1 MNIKW
6 QKKKSF
12 ESKLKNN
19 NLAEAFT
26 NIAKGFEY
34 LGEDNAKLLNK
45 IKFGEDINIDEID
58 VVLNKSRELSRLA
71 QNYAYKIIDIFSKHY
86 GFSFNQFFGKW
97 LDKNNLRKYYE
108 QNISADEILRNRK
121 KDRHLKLSFCI
132 KAKGT
137 DLGKQFKK
145 VAEEFAEL
153 GAENAIILNKIQAK
167 QDISINNIK
176 NTFFEAFDISQ
187 ATQTYMY
194 LIMLIRV
201 NKKYEEDDW
210 GWDK

>member
-1 MNIKW
+1 MA
-6 QKKKSF
+6 KKKSF

-45 IKFGEDINIDEID
+45 IKMNEDINADEID
-58 VVLNKSRELSRLA
+58 AVLNKSRELSRLA

-86 GFSFNQFFGKW
+86 GFSFNQMFYKW
-97 LDKNNLRKYYE
+97 LDKNNIRKYYE

-121 KDRHLKLSFCI
+121 KDRHVKLPFCI

-145 VAEEFAEL
+145 IAEEFAEL
-153 GAENAIILNKIQAK
+153 GAENAIILNKIQDK

>member
-1 MNIKW
+1 MA
-6 QKKKSF
+6 KKKSF

-34 LGEDNAKLLNK
+34 LGEDNAQLLNK
-45 IKFGEDINIDEID
+45 IKMNEDINADEID

-121 KDRHLKLSFCI
+121 KDRHVKLPFCI

-145 VAEEFAEL
+145 NC
-153 GAENAIILNKIQAK
+153 GRICR
-167 QDISINNIK
+167 
-176 NTFFEAFDISQ
+176 
-187 ATQTYMY
+187 
-194 LIMLIRV
+194 IRCGKC
-201 NKKYEEDDW
+201 NYFK
-210 GWDK
+210 

>member
-1 MNIKW
+1 MA
-6 QKKKSF
+6 KKKSF

-19 NLAEAFT
+19 NLAETFT

-45 IKFGEDINIDEID
+45 IKMNEDINADEID
-58 VVLNKSRELSRLA
+58 AVLNKSRELSRLA

-108 QNISADEILRNRK
+108 QNISANEILRNRK
-121 KDRHLKLSFCI
+121 KDRHVKLPFCI

-145 VAEEFAEL
+145 IAEEFAEL

>member
-1 MNIKW
+1 M
-6 QKKKSF
+6 
-12 ESKLKNN
+12 
-19 NLAEAFT
+19 
-26 NIAKGFEY
+26 
-34 LGEDNAKLLNK
+34 
-45 IKFGEDINIDEID
+45 
-58 VVLNKSRELSRLA
+58 
-71 QNYAYKIIDIFSKHY
+71 
-86 GFSFNQFFGKW
+86 
-97 LDKNNLRKYYE
+97 
-108 QNISADEILRNRK
+108 
-121 KDRHLKLSFCI
+121 
-132 KAKGT
+132 
-137 DLGKQFKK
+137 GKQFKK
-145 VAEEFAEL
+145 IAEEFAEL

>member
-1 MNIKW
+1 MA
-6 QKKKSF
+6 KKKSF

-34 LGEDNAKLLNK
+34 LGEDNAQLLNK
-45 IKFGEDINIDEID
+45 IKFGEVVNPDEID
-58 VVLNKSRELSRLA
+58 VVLSKSRELSRLA

-86 GFSFNQFFGKW
+86 GFSFNQMFYKW
-97 LDKNNLRKYYE
+97 LDKNNIRKYYA
-108 QNISADEILRNRK
+108 QNINADEILRNRK
-121 KDRHLKLSFCI
+121 KDRHIKLPFCI
-132 KAKGT
+132 KARGT

-145 VAEEFAEL
+145 IAEEFAEL

>member
-1 MNIKW
+1 MN
-6 QKKKSF
+6 
-12 ESKLKNN
+12 
-19 NLAEAFT
+19 
-26 NIAKGFEY
+26 
-34 LGEDNAKLLNK
+34 
-45 IKFGEDINIDEID
+45 EDINADEID

-86 GFSFNQFFGKW
+86 GFSFNQMFYKW
-97 LDKNNLRKYYE
+97 LDKNNIRKYYE

-121 KDRHLKLSFCI
+121 KDRHVKLPFCI

-145 VAEEFAEL
+145 IAEEFAEL

-167 QDISINNIK
+167 QDITLNNIR

>member
-1 MNIKW
+1 MA
-6 QKKKSF
+6 KKSF

-19 NLAEAFT
+19 NLAEAFS

-45 IKFGEDINIDEID
+45 IKFGEDINADEID
-58 VVLNKSRELSRLA
+58 AVLNKSRELSRLA

-121 KDRHLKLSFCI
+121 KDRHVKLPFCI

-145 VAEEFAEL
+145 IAEEFAEL
-153 GAENAIILNKIQAK
+153 GAENAIILNKIQVK
-167 QDISINNIK
+167 QDITINNIK

>member
-1 MNIKW
+1 MA
-6 QKKKSF
+6 KKKSF

-45 IKFGEDINIDEID
+45 IKFGEDVNADEID
-58 VVLNKSRELSRLA
+58 AVLNKSRELSRLA

-121 KDRHLKLSFCI
+121 KDRHVKLPFCI
-132 KAKGT
+132 KARGT

-145 VAEEFAEL
+145 IAEEFAEL
-153 GAENAIILNKIQAK
+153 GAENAIILNKIQVK
-167 QDISINNIK
+167 QDITINNIK

>member
-1 MNIKW
+1 MA
-6 QKKKSF
+6 KKKSF

-34 LGEDNAKLLNK
+34 LGEDNAQLLNK
-45 IKFGEDINIDEID
+45 IKMNEDINADEID

-86 GFSFNQFFGKW
+86 GFSFNQMFDKW
-97 LDKNNLRKYYE
+97 LDKNNIRKYYA
-108 QNISADEILRNRK
+108 QNINADEILRNRK
-121 KDRHLKLSFCI
+121 KDRHIKLPFCI
-132 KAKGT
+132 KARGT

-145 VAEEFAEL
+145 IAEEFAEL

-201 NKKYEEDDW
+201 NKKCEEDDW

>member
-1 MNIKW
+1 MV
-6 QKKKSF
+6 KKKSF

-45 IKFGEDINIDEID
+45 IKMNEDINADEID
-58 VVLNKSRELSRLA
+58 AVLNKSRELSRLA

-86 GFSFNQFFGKW
+86 GFSFNQMFYKW
-97 LDKNNLRKYYE
+97 LDKNNIRKYYE

-121 KDRHLKLSFCI
+121 KDRHVKLPFCI

-145 VAEEFAEL
+145 IAEEFAEL
-153 GAENAIILNKIQAK
+153 GAENAIILNKIQTK
-167 QDISINNIK
+167 QDITLNNIR

-187 ATQTYMY
+187 ATQTYMH
-194 LIMLIRV
+194 LI

>member
-1 MNIKW
+1 MA
-6 QKKKSF
+6 KKKSF

-45 IKFGEDINIDEID
+45 IKMNEDVNADEID
-58 VVLNKSRELSRLA
+58 AVLNKSRELSRLA

-86 GFSFNQFFGKW
+86 GFSFNQMFYKW
-97 LDKNNLRKYYE
+97 LDKNNIRKYYE

-121 KDRHLKLSFCI
+121 KDRHVKLPFCI

-145 VAEEFAEL
+145 IAEEFAEL

>member
-1 MNIKW
+1 M
-6 QKKKSF
+6 KKKSF

-45 IKFGEDINIDEID
+45 IKMNEDINADEID

-86 GFSFNQFFGKW
+86 GFSFNQMFYKW
-97 LDKNNLRKYYE
+97 LDKNNIRKYYE

-121 KDRHLKLSFCI
+121 KDRHVKLPFCI

-145 VAEEFAEL
+145 IAEEFAEL

-194 LIMLIRV
+194 LIILIRV

>member
-1 MNIKW
+1 MA
-6 QKKKSF
+6 KKKSF

-45 IKFGEDINIDEID
+45 IKFGEDINADEID
-58 VVLNKSRELSRLA
+58 AVLNKSRELSRLA

-121 KDRHLKLSFCI
+121 KDRHVKLPFCI

-145 VAEEFAEL
+145 IAEEFAEL
-153 GAENAIILNKIQAK
+153 GAENAIILNKIQTK
-167 QDISINNIK
+167 QDITLNNIR

-187 ATQTYMY
+187 ATQTYMH
-194 LIMLIRV
+194 LI

>member
-1 MNIKW
+1 MA
-6 QKKKSF
+6 KKKSF

-34 LGEDNAKLLNK
+34 LGEDNAKLLNE
-45 IKFGEDINIDEID
+45 IKFGEDINADEID

-86 GFSFNQFFGKW
+86 GFSFNQFFEKW

-121 KDRHLKLSFCI
+121 KDRHIKLPFCI
-132 KAKGT
+132 KARGT

-145 VAEEFAEL
+145 NCRRICRIRCGKCNYF
-153 GAENAIILNKIQAK
+153 K
-167 QDISINNIK
+167 Q
-176 NTFFEAFDISQ
+176 NT
-187 ATQTYMY
+187 
-194 LIMLIRV
+194 
-201 NKKYEEDDW
+201 
-210 GWDK
+210 G

>member
-1 MNIKW
+1 MA
-6 QKKKSF
+6 KKKSF

-34 LGEDNAKLLNK
+34 LGEDNAQLLNK
-45 IKFGEDINIDEID
+45 IKMNEDINADEID
-58 VVLNKSRELSRLA
+58 AVLNKSGELSRLA

-86 GFSFNQFFGKW
+86 GFSFNQMFYKW
-97 LDKNNLRKYYE
+97 LDKNNIRKYYE

-121 KDRHLKLSFCI
+121 KDRHVKLPFCI

-145 VAEEFAEL
+145 IAEEFAEL
-153 GAENAIILNKIQAK
+153 GAENAIILNKIQTK
-167 QDISINNIK
+167 QDITLNNIR

>member
-1 MNIKW
+1 MA
-6 QKKKSF
+6 KKKSF

-45 IKFGEDINIDEID
+45 IKFGEVVNPDEID
-58 VVLNKSRELSRLA
+58 VVLSKSRELSRLA

-86 GFSFNQFFGKW
+86 GFSFN
-97 LDKNNLRKYYE
+97 LRKYYE

-121 KDRHLKLSFCI
+121 KDRHVKLPFCI

-145 VAEEFAEL
+145 IAEEFAEL
-153 GAENAIILNKIQAK
+153 GAENAIILNKIQVK

-194 LIMLIRV
+194 LLMLIRV

>member
-1 MNIKW
+1 MA
-6 QKKKSF
+6 KKKSF

-45 IKFGEDINIDEID
+45 IKFGEDVNADEID
-58 VVLNKSRELSRLA
+58 AVLNKSRELSRLA

-86 GFSFNQFFGKW
+86 GFSFNQMFYKW
-97 LDKNNLRKYYE
+97 LDKNNIRKYYE

-121 KDRHLKLSFCI
+121 KDRHVKLPFCI

-145 VAEEFAEL
+145 IAEEFAEL
-153 GAENAIILNKIQAK
+153 GAENAIILNKIQVK
-167 QDISINNIK
+167 QDITLNNIK

>member
-1 MNIKW
+1 MA
-6 QKKKSF
+6 KKKSF

-45 IKFGEDINIDEID
+45 IKMNEDINADEID
-58 VVLNKSRELSRLA
+58 AVLNKSRELSRLA

-108 QNISADEILRNRK
+108 QNISANEILRNRK
-121 KDRHLKLSFCI
+121 KDRHVKLPFCI

-145 VAEEFAEL
+145 IAEEFAEL

>member
-1 MNIKW
+1 VA
-6 QKKKSF
+6 KKKSF

-45 IKFGEDINIDEID
+45 IKMNEDINADEID

-86 GFSFNQFFGKW
+86 GFSFNQMFYKW
-97 LDKNNLRKYYE
+97 LDKNNIRKYYE

-121 KDRHLKLSFCI
+121 KDRHVKLPFCI

-145 VAEEFAEL
+145 IAEEFAEL

-194 LIMLIRV
+194 LLMLIRV

>member
-1 MNIKW
+1 MA
-6 QKKKSF
+6 KKKSF

-45 IKFGEDINIDEID
+45 IKINEDINADEID

-86 GFSFNQFFGKW
+86 GFSFNQMFYKW
-97 LDKNNLRKYYE
+97 LDKNNIRKYYE

-121 KDRHLKLSFCI
+121 KDRHVKLPFCI

-145 VAEEFAEL
+145 IAEEFAEL

-167 QDISINNIK
+167 QDITLNNIR

>member
-1 MNIKW
+1 MA
-6 QKKKSF
+6 KKKSF

-45 IKFGEDINIDEID
+45 IKMNEDINADEID

-86 GFSFNQFFGKW
+86 GFSFNQMFYKW
-97 LDKNNLRKYYE
+97 LDKNNIRKYYE

-121 KDRHLKLSFCI
+121 KDRHVKLPFCI

-145 VAEEFAEL
+145 IAEEFAEL

-167 QDISINNIK
+167 QDITLNNIR

>member
-1 MNIKW
+1 MA
-6 QKKKSF
+6 KKKSF

-34 LGEDNAKLLNK
+34 LSENNAQLLNK
-45 IKFGEDINIDEID
+45 IKMNEDINADEID

-121 KDRHLKLSFCI
+121 KDRHVKLPFCI

-145 VAEEFAEL
+145 IAEEFAEL

>member
-1 MNIKW
+1 MA
-6 QKKKSF
+6 KKKSF

-45 IKFGEDINIDEID
+45 IKMNEDINADEID
-58 VVLNKSRELSRLA
+58 AVLNKSRELSRLA

-121 KDRHLKLSFCI
+121 KDRHVKLPFCI

-145 VAEEFAEL
+145 IAEEFAEL

-167 QDISINNIK
+167 QDITLNNIR

>member
-1 MNIKW
+1 M
-6 QKKKSF
+6 KKKSF

-45 IKFGEDINIDEID
+45 IKMNEDINADEID

-86 GFSFNQFFGKW
+86 GFSFNQMFYKW
-97 LDKNNLRKYYE
+97 LDKNNIRKYYE

-121 KDRHLKLSFCI
+121 KDRHVKLPFCI

-145 VAEEFAEL
+145 IAEEFAEL

>member
-1 MNIKW
+1 MA
-6 QKKKSF
+6 KKKSF

-45 IKFGEDINIDEID
+45 IKMNEDINADEID

-86 GFSFNQFFGKW
+86 GFSFNQMFYKW
-97 LDKNNLRKYYE
+97 LDKNNIRKYYE

-121 KDRHLKLSFCI
+121 KDRHVKLPFCI

-145 VAEEFAEL
+145 IAEEFAEL

-194 LIMLIRV
+194 LLMLIRV

>member
-1 MNIKW
+1 MA
-6 QKKKSF
+6 KKKSF

-45 IKFGEDINIDEID
+45 IKMNEDINADEID
-58 VVLNKSRELSRLA
+58 AVLNKSRELSRLA

-86 GFSFNQFFGKW
+86 GFSFNQMFYKW
-97 LDKNNLRKYYE
+97 LDKNNIRKYYE

-121 KDRHLKLSFCI
+121 KDRHVKLPFCI

-145 VAEEFAEL
+145 IAEEFAEL

>member
-1 MNIKW
+1 MA
-6 QKKKSF
+6 KKKSF

-19 NLAEAFT
+19 NLAEAFS

-45 IKFGEDINIDEID
+45 IKMNEDINADEID
-58 VVLNKSRELSRLA
+58 AVLNKSRELSRLA
-71 QNYAYKIIDIFSKHY
+71 QNYAYEIIDIFSKHY
-86 GFSFNQFFGKW
+86 GFSFNQMFYKW
-97 LDKNNLRKYYE
+97 LDKNNIRKYYE

-121 KDRHLKLSFCI
+121 KDRHVKLPFCI

-145 VAEEFAEL
+145 IAEEFAEL

>member
-1 MNIKW
+1 MA
-6 QKKKSF
+6 KKKSF

-45 IKFGEDINIDEID
+45 IKMNEDINADEID

-86 GFSFNQFFGKW
+86 GFSFNQMFYKW
-97 LDKNNLRKYYE
+97 LDKNNIRKYYE

-121 KDRHLKLSFCI
+121 KDRHVKLPFCI

-145 VAEEFAEL
+145 IAEEFAEL

-167 QDISINNIK
+167 QDITLNNIK

>member
-1 MNIKW
+1 MV
-6 QKKKSF
+6 KKKSF

-34 LGEDNAKLLNK
+34 LGEDNAQLLNK
-45 IKFGEDINIDEID
+45 IKMNEDINADEID

-121 KDRHLKLSFCI
+121 KDRHVKLPFCI

-145 VAEEFAEL
+145 IAEEFAEL

>member
-1 MNIKW
+1 MA
-6 QKKKSF
+6 KKKSF

-34 LGEDNAKLLNK
+34 LGEDNAQLLNK
-45 IKFGEDINIDEID
+45 IKMNEDINADEID
-58 VVLNKSRELSRLA
+58 AVLNKSRELSRLA

-86 GFSFNQFFGKW
+86 GFSFNQMFYKW
-97 LDKNNLRKYYE
+97 LDKNNIRKYYE

-121 KDRHLKLSFCI
+121 KDRHVKLPFCI

-145 VAEEFAEL
+145 IAEEFAEL

-167 QDISINNIK
+167 QDITLNNIK

-194 LIMLIRV
+194 LLMLIRV

>member
-1 MNIKW
+1 MA
-6 QKKKSF
+6 KKKSF

-45 IKFGEDINIDEID
+45 IKMNEDINADEID

-121 KDRHLKLSFCI
+121 KDRHVKLPFCI

-145 VAEEFAEL
+145 IAEEFAEL

>member
-1 MNIKW
+1 MA
-6 QKKKSF
+6 KKKSF

-34 LGEDNAKLLNK
+34 LGEDNAQLLNK
-45 IKFGEDINIDEID
+45 IKMNEDINADEID

-86 GFSFNQFFGKW
+86 GFSFNQMFYKW
-97 LDKNNLRKYYE
+97 LDKNNIRKYYE

-121 KDRHLKLSFCI
+121 KDRHVKLPFCI

-145 VAEEFAEL
+145 IAEEFAEL
-153 GAENAIILNKIQAK
+153 GAENAIILNKIQTK
-167 QDISINNIK
+167 QDITLNNIR

>member
-1 MNIKW
+1 MA
-6 QKKKSF
+6 KKKSF

-26 NIAKGFEY
+26 NIAKGFEH
-34 LGEDNAKLLNK
+34 LGEDNAQLLNK
-45 IKFGEDINIDEID
+45 IKMNEDINADEID

-121 KDRHLKLSFCI
+121 KDRHVKLPFCI

-145 VAEEFAEL
+145 IAEEFAEL

>member
-1 MNIKW
+1 M
-6 QKKKSF
+6 KKKSF

-34 LGEDNAKLLNK
+34 LGEDNAQLLNK
-45 IKFGEDINIDEID
+45 IKMNEDINADEID

-86 GFSFNQFFGKW
+86 GFSFNQMFYKW
-97 LDKNNLRKYYE
+97 LDKNNIRKYYE

-121 KDRHLKLSFCI
+121 KDRHVKLPFCI

-145 VAEEFAEL
+145 IAEEFAEL

>member
-1 MNIKW
+1 MA
-6 QKKKSF
+6 KKKSF

-45 IKFGEDINIDEID
+45 IKMNEDINADEID
-58 VVLNKSRELSRLA
+58 AVLNKSRELSRLA

-121 KDRHLKLSFCI
+121 KDRHVKLPFCI

-145 VAEEFAEL
+145 IAEEFAEL

>member
-1 MNIKW
+1 MA
-6 QKKKSF
+6 KKKSF

-34 LGEDNAKLLNK
+34 LGEDNAQLLNK
-45 IKFGEDINIDEID
+45 IKMNEDINADEID

-121 KDRHLKLSFCI
+121 KDRHVKLPFCI

-145 VAEEFAEL
+145 IAEEFAEL